1 MYISS
6 KVILFNNFEFSNQT
20 SRKEINIV
28 LNLCS

>member
-20 SRKEINIV
+20 RKEINIV